1 MSYVKPNYTEEQE
14 EAVEQANE
22 PCPSQAA
29 VNSYLNDNGAI
40 PATQPKLDSDVGRK

>member
-1 MSYVKPNYTEEQE
+1 MSYVKPNYTEAEE
-14 EAVEQANE
+14 EAIEQANE

-29 VNSYLNDNGAI
+29 VNSYLNADGAI